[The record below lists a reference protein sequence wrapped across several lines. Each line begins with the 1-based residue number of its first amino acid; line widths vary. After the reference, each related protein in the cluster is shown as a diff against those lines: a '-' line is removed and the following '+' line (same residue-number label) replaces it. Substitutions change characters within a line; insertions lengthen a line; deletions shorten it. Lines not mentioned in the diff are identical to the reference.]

1 MDPRIRI
8 HPKMSWIRNTAIR
21 KCLQSLNYVFKLI
34 VASRQLFARATGG
47 QNQEGFRSEV
57 HLLFKSFNRMLSY
70 QSDQVGAQCAEATMF
85 FQMYR
90 YCILTTLWKTEE
102 KKVPV
107 DTFKASIC

>member
-70 QSDQVGAQCAEATMF
+70 QSDQVG
-85 FQMYR
+85 
-90 YCILTTLWKTEE
+90 TTVLLLLLNFLKPQWSPN
-102 KKVPV
+102 VPV
-107 DTFKASIC
+107 LYLNDTLKNLKEVPYR

>member
-8 HPKMSWIRNTAIR
+8 RPKMSWIRNTAIR

-70 QSDQVGAQCAEATMF
+70 QSDQVGTVFSPPAKFSEATMVS
-85 FQMYR
+85 R
-90 YCILTTLWKTEE
+90 LPVHS
-102 KKVPV
+102 KKYP
-107 DTFKASIC
+107 TGSHF

>member
-70 QSDQVGAQCAEATMF
+70 QSDQVGSVLLLLLNFLMPQCACRCTG
-85 FQMYR
+85 
-90 YCILTTLWKTEE
+90 T
-102 KKVPV
+102 V
-107 DTFKASIC
+107 S